1 MHHVYLDIV
10 IGSVNVMLE
19 MNWPDESV
27 LILKYK
33 FKSNSIC
40 NVFPAKLL
48 HRFSDSS
55 RGQKIDSK
63 TQET

>member
-10 IGSVNVMLE
+10 IGSVNVMLK
-19 MNWPDESV
+19 MNWPDECV

-33 FKSNSIC
+33 FNSNSVC

-48 HRFSDSS
+48 HRFSDRS
-55 RGQKIDSK
+55 RGQKIDCK
-63 TQET
+63 TS